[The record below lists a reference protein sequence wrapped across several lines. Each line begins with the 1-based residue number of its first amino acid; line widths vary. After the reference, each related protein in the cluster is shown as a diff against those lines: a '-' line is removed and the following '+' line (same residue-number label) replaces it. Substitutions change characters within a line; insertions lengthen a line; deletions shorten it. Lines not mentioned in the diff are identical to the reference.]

1 MKSADGKD
9 MYDSGQLIAHLC
21 FRIQFLFVS
30 KRYGTK
36 NRCIF
41 SCSFL
46 QDLSAAFF
54 YLQKELPV
62 AGIHCCFLL
71 EHSVL
76 HKIINMTIRI
86 MGCPSSMKTTGI
98 KVLAVKAPRIRRTFH
113 SFQRSLDQDPHS
125 RFQIF
130 FFFEKYSYIFNWK
143 FF

>member
-30 KRYGTK
+30 KRHGTK
-36 NRCIF
+36 NRRIF

-76 HKIINMTIRI
+76 HKIINM
-86 MGCPSSMKTTGI
+86 TTGI

>member
-9 MYDSGQLIAHLC
+9 MYDSGQLISHLC

-36 NRCIF
+36 NRRIF
-41 SCSFL
+41 SCSSL

-76 HKIINMTIRI
+76 HKIINM
-86 MGCPSSMKTTGI
+86 TTGI

>member
-30 KRYGTK
+30 KRHGTK

-46 QDLSAAFF
+46 QNLSAAFF

-76 HKIINMTIRI
+76 HKIINM
-86 MGCPSSMKTTGI
+86 TTGI

>member
-1 MKSADGKD
+1 MKPADRKD
-9 MYDSGQLIAHLC
+9 MYDPGQLIAHLY
-21 FRIQFLFVS
+21 FRIQLLFIS
-30 KRYGTK
+30 KRHGTK
-36 NRCIF
+36 NRRIF
-41 SCSFL
+41 SCCFL
-46 QDLSAAFF
+46 QDLPAAFF

-76 HKIINMTIRI
+76 HKIINM
-86 MGCPSSMKTTGI
+86 TTGI